1 MLRTTLIHP
10 KLSAALARAGHG
22 SRILI
27 SDGNYP
33 NATAHGPRAERVW
46 LNLSPGVVTVEQ
58 ALRAIASAVPVEA
71 AAVMDWKQD
80 DYVSEDPSVWQT
92 YVRVLRE
99 EAGFAEPL
107 ERIARHAFYE
117 TCRGDDLA
125 VLVAT
130 GDQALY
136 ANLLLTIGVRPAGS

>member
-10 KLSAALARAGHG
+10 ELSAALARAGHG
-22 SRILI
+22 SRVLI

-33 NATAHGPRAERVW
+33 HATAHGPRAERVW
-46 LNLSPGVVTVEQ
+46 LNLSPGVVTVAQ
-58 ALRAIASAVPVEA
+58 ALRAIASAVPIEA

-80 DYVSEDPSVWQT
+80 DYVSEDPPVWRTFAQ
-92 YVRVLRE
+92 VLRE
-99 EAGFAEPL
+99 EAAFAGPF
-107 ERIARHAFYE
+107 ERIARPAFYE
-117 TCRGDDLA
+117 TCRGEDLA

-136 ANLLLTIGVRPAGS
+136 ANLLLTIGVRPAES